1 MIRLILLTLL
11 TMGLAAVVPVFPQ
24 TRAAD
29 DASPRS
35 VQGTVT
41 DSGDKP
47 AEGAVVQLK
56 DTKSLQIRSFVT
68 RADGMYHFH
77 GLSSNVDY
85 ELKAEHQGASSGAK
99 TLSSFDSRKS
109 AVINL
114 KMGK

>member
-1 MIRLILLTLL
+1 MIRFTVLAVLTI
-11 TMGLAAVVPVFPQ
+11 GLAAVAPVFSK

-29 DASPRS
+29 DTSPRS

-41 DSGDKP
+41 ESGDKP

-56 DTKSLQIRSFVT
+56 DTKTLQIRSFVT

-114 KMGK
+114 KLGK